1 MQRMSGIVRAAGG
14 IRPAVRVAGQGL
26 TQVLF
31 SADPPPTW
39 CWWRSPW
46 QRRIACLALG
56 AVTVL
61 LCFASMTGLAQQ
73 ASQQQVSGSGHGA
86 GHGLPPSAALPVG
99 NAGQSYRVSFMAVG
113 IGIRVPPWVPGGA
126 AATLSLLA
134 VVAVAVPMAAAV
146 PTALAIRYPL
156 LGWRIGWLA

>member
-26 TQVLF
+26 AQVLF
-31 SADPPPTW
+31 GSDPPPTW
-39 CWWRSPW
+39 WWWRSPW
-46 QRRIACLALG
+46 QRRIACVALG

-73 ASQQQVSGSGHGA
+73 ASQQQASGSGHGA

-134 VVAVAVPMAAAV
+134 IVAAAV
-146 PTALAIRYPL
+146 AMAEEVAAAGASPYPVLAWVR
-156 LGWRIGWLA
+156 GA